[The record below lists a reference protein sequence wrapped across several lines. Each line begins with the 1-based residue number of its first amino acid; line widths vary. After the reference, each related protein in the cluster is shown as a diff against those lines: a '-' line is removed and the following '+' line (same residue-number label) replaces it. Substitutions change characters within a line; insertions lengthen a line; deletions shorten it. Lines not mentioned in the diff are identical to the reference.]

1 MLHYI
6 LVHINLGF
14 RFYFH
19 LFFVNV
25 LLKVQ
30 NETRRWVS
38 LLCYVLFYRESLYSY
53 WSTLVTSAAS
63 LVPENTLLPVINFPI
78 YALSFFYILLDSIKS
93 VVNYTCVTF
102 ITYCKSLF
110 PTNFFNTIV
119 FLFEFCSFI
128 LNAISVGLVF
138 YYVS

>member
-1 MLHYI
+1 M
-6 LVHINLGF
+6 
-14 RFYFH
+14 
-19 LFFVNV
+19 

-93 VVNYTCVTF
+93 VVNYTCVAF
-102 ITYCKSLF
+102 ITYCASLF
-110 PTNFFNTIV
+110 PTNFLTLLGC
-119 FLFEFCSFI
+119 FLDLFF
-128 LNAISVGLVF
+128 L
-138 YYVS
+138 Y